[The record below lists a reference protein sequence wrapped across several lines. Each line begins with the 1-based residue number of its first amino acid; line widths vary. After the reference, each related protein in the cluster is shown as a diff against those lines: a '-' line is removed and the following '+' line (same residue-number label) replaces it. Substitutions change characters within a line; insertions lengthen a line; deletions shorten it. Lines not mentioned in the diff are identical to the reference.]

1 MPLTVVAT
9 LKAKPGREEDLFREL
24 RALVK
29 PTRAE
34 QGCIAYEMH
43 RSLEEPGTFVF
54 TESWQ
59 DRPLWE
65 AHMNSPHLASFGAK
79 QDELTESW
87 TLFVGEKVTG

>member
-9 LKAKPGREEDLFREL
+9 LKARPGREEDLFHAL
-24 RALVK
+24 QALVK

-34 QGCIAYEMH
+34 QGCITYEMH
-43 RSLEEPGTFVF
+43 RSHEEPGTFVF

-65 AHMNSPHLASFGAK
+65 AHMNSPHLTAFGAK
-79 QDELTESW
+79 QDELVESW
-87 TLFVGEKVTG
+87 NLFVGEKVSD